1 MSEQN
6 LVDAPDQFGGDGF
19 DVEEFDGGNEGGGPV
34 APGMGQSKSSR
45 RRRRKRKNKLIA
57 ASTTTDGV
65 APGATEDA
73 GAPPATIVME
83 GESLA
88 LAAGATT
95 GNAGQ
100 APRRPQQNG
109 QQQFGQGQGGK
120 RWKKKFRD
128 RERRPRNDNPGND
141 FRSDNAGN
149 HGGGGNGSGYGGGYR
164 QSLPDNFGNLAGG
177 FKRKN

>member
-6 LVDAPDQFGGDGF
+6 LVDAPDQFGGGGF
-19 DVEEFDGGNEGGGPV
+19 EAEEVEGGGPV

-57 ASTTTDGV
+57 ATSPGETG

-73 GAPPATIVME
+73 GAAPATIVME

-88 LAAGATT
+88 LAAGAAG
-95 GNAGQ
+95 GNGSASQ
-100 APRRPQQNG
+100 APRRPQQGG

-128 RERRPRNDNPGND
+128 RERRTRNDNPGND
-141 FRSDNAGN
+141 FRADNAGN
-149 HGGGGNGSGYGGGYR
+149 YGGGSGYSNGNGG
-164 QSLPDNFGNLAGG
+164 
-177 FKRKN
+177 